1 MKTDF
6 ISRALIISSTRFI
19 ALSLPFCDM
28 VMLGHQ
34 GNEYVKNFSVAAQ
47 LSQIFIILSIM
58 LSIGINI
65 IIGRTNHQEREKYIQ
80 GILRY
85 SIYLAISLFIISLL
99 IAPILHHDIEALKTY
114 LILSISIFPLC
125 ISICFSNILETIKL
139 EKKVLV
145 ITLYSSIG
153 NLFLNYVF
161 IQWIDNSAIAVS
173 TSTCFI
179 RLLILIPLLHLLLK
193 EKIKLSP
200 KKIKGLNQELLILG
214 RSNAITSLCFTSGLS
229 LLIIYISNNMKTE
242 FSAFFGL
249 TLNFMNTISVIF
261 IGLTISLTISLS
273 KENDNIRVVTV
284 SYLKQA
290 FIYILAFSFLFYF
303 ITPLLSYA
311 YLGYKN
317 QLLIQY
323 FILSIGVIAFDGIAQ
338 VFISTLRVYGIS
350 QIPPLFRLSLIFIGV
365 PLSFIFSI
373 DDDPVANIIKFM
385 MLGNILASIFCILYF
400 VNYFSHNKKRHPK
413 VPLV

>member
-1 MKTDF
+1 MKNDF

-28 VMLGHQ
+28 IMLGHQ

-47 LSQIFIILSIM
+47 LSQIFVILSIM

-65 IIGRTNHQEREKYIQ
+65 VIGRTSYQDREKYIQ
-80 GILRY
+80 GTFRY
-85 SIYLAISLFIISLL
+85 SIYLAISLFIFSLL
-99 IAPILHHDIEALKTY
+99 TAPILHYNMDILKTY

-139 EKKVLV
+139 EKKVLI

-153 NLFLNYVF
+153 NLFLNYVL
-161 IQWIDNSAIAVS
+161 IEWMDNSSIAVS
-173 TSTCFI
+173 TSTCFV
-179 RLLILIPLLHLLLK
+179 RLLILFPLFHLFLK

-200 KKIKGLNQELLILG
+200 RNVKGLNKELLVLG
-214 RSNAITSLCFTSGLS
+214 RTNAITSLCFTGGLS
-229 LLIIYISNNMKTE
+229 LLVIYISSNMETE

-261 IGLTISLTISLS
+261 VGMTISLTISLS
-273 KENDNIRVVTV
+273 KENNNARLVTAG
-284 SYLKQA
+284 YLKHA
-290 FIYILAFSFLFYF
+290 FIYILVFSFLFYC

-317 QLLIQY
+317 QLLIKY
-323 FILSIGVIAFDGIAQ
+323 FMLSIGVIAFDGIAQ
-338 VFISTLRVYGIS
+338 VFIATLRIYGIS
-350 QIPPLFRLSLIFIGV
+350 QIPPLFRLSLIFIGI

-373 DDDPVANIIKFM
+373 DSDPIANIIKFM
-385 MLGNILASIFCILYF
+385 MIGNILASIFCILYF
-400 VNYFSHNKKRHPK
+400 VRYFPK
-413 VPLV
+413 QKTAP